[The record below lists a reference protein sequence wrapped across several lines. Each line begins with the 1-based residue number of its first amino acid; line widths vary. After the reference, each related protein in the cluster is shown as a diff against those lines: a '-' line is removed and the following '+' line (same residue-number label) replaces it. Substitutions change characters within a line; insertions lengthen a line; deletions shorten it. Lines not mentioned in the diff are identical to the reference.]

1 MIIISTTVTTLN
13 EQIPLFN
20 RRTSGRYWDEN
31 GVTVQISTRQVR
43 ETWSSQIY
51 SDENQLLM

>member
-1 MIIISTTVTTLN
+1 MFIISTTVTPLN

-20 RRTSGRYWDEN
+20 RRPSGRYWDEN
-31 GVTVQISTRQVR
+31 GVTAQISKRQVR